1 MKLRKLV
8 TMREALA
15 SDGYFGRLL
24 GGDSWAAWRV
34 LLIAIVGEEL
44 TEAERVTFNAVT
56 GRESEPL
63 EPVEEFW
70 AVIGRRGGKT
80 RSTAVLAAYIAGC
93 VDHRE
98 TLAPGERGVL
108 PILAAST
115 AQAGQAFNFVS
126 GIFETAP
133 NLKDLRENETADT
146 ISLASGVDI
155 TIRPASFRTIRGI
168 TAVAVIADELAFWR
182 SEDSANP
189 DTEILRALRPALAT
203 TGGLLAAISS
213 PHAKRGELYSTF
225 KRHYGPTGDRLI
237 VVAKAPSLTMNPA
250 LSPRVVE
257 RAFEADPEAASAEYG
272 AEFRGDIGVFIARDV
287 LEACVARGV
296 TVRPPIENVN
306 YFAFADPSGGSSDS
320 MTLAIAHREGE
331 RTVLDCVV
339 ERKAPFSPDSVV
351 SEFAATLKAYRIAMV
366 MGDRYAGEWPRE
378 RFSANEIRYEPAE
391 KNKSEIYLA
400 FLPML
405 NSGRVDLL
413 DLPRMISQFLG
424 LERRTSRAG
433 RDTVDH
439 SPGAHD
445 DVANAV
451 AGVIASAIDDTPAI
465 ILWVAAEVAAIRAGV
480 HPLLNR
486 EKVERQVKMLAPAD
500 VTTLTLRDGRAVR
513 IPDDRIIEIGEGDA
527 KALAMS
533 GRWSR
538 VPEFEGAI
546 Q

>member
-8 TMREALA
+8 TMREALS

-24 GGDSWAAWRV
+24 GGDSWRSWRA

-44 TEAERVTFNAVT
+44 TEDERAIFNSLT
-56 GRESEPL
+56 GREREPL

-80 RSTAVLAAYIAGC
+80 RSMAALAAYIAGC
-93 VDHRE
+93 IDHRE

-115 AQAGQAFNFVS
+115 VQASQAFNFVS
-126 GIFETAP
+126 GVFATAP
-133 NLKDLRENETADT
+133 NLKDLCENETVDT
-146 ISLASGVDI
+146 ISLSSGVDI

-168 TAVAVIADELAFWR
+168 TAVAVIADEIAFWR
-182 SEDSANP
+182 SDDSANP

-213 PHAKRGELYSTF
+213 PHAKRGELYTTF
-225 KRHYGPTGDRLI
+225 KRHFGPTGHPSIL
-237 VVAKAPSLTMNPA
+237 VAKAPSLTMNPA

-257 RAFEADPEAASAEYG
+257 RAFELDPEAASAEYG

-287 LEACVARGV
+287 LEACFARGV
-296 TVRPPIENVN
+296 TVRPPIENVG
-306 YFAFADPSGGSSDS
+306 YFAFTDPSGGSSDS
-320 MTLAIAHREGE
+320 MTLAIAHREND
-331 RTVLDCVV
+331 RTILDCVA

-351 SEFAATLKAYRIAMV
+351 AEFAETLKAYRISTV
-366 MGDRYAGEWPRE
+366 TGDRYAGEWPRE
-378 RFSANEIRYEPAE
+378 RFSAHGITYQPAE

-413 DLPRMISQFLG
+413 DNARAIVQFLG
-424 LERRTSRAG
+424 LERRTSWAG
-433 RDTVDH
+433 RDTIDH
-439 SPGAHD
+439 APNAHD

-451 AGVIASAIDDTPAI
+451 AGVMTSAADDTPSI
-465 ILWVAAEVAAIRAGV
+465 IVFIQNEVAGLRA
-480 HPLLNR
+480 
-486 EKVERQVKMLAPAD
+486 KAD
-500 VTTLTLRDGRAVR
+500 EAALDELTLVSLRCPRGTSSAYGRTGVR
-513 IPDDRIIEIGEGDA
+513 YNADEGGHIRVRPDDAKVLTLAGFKRVEIEGIEA
-527 KALAMS
+527 A
-533 GRWSR
+533 
-538 VPEFEGAI
+538 
-546 Q
+546 